1 MQMRNIINIFTAF
14 CLLVVTTSLRAQSV
28 HPIFDV
34 HIHYKWDQ
42 AEITSP
48 HQALEILDEAGIS
61 KAVVIGTP
69 ADYALQLYRL
79 APEKIIPIYSPYQ
92 LGGEKLS
99 WQFCIELIEEVRNGL
114 SSGLYQ
120 GIGELHLIGGMAM
133 HWRRSKVFVALLE
146 IAREY
151 DIPLIIHSEYS
162 SIKPTLSICQENL
175 DNRFLLAHAGAVINP
190 KQIEQILLNCPN
202 VVMDLSARD
211 PWRYVEHPISD
222 KEGLLLPEWRELILQ
237 FADRF
242 MVGSDPVW
250 PVDKGSSWDEPDSG
264 WQQLP
269 RFVDFHRCWLS
280 GLPDNVEEKVRWSN
294 AERWFESRTAKVEA
308 HPLH

>member
-1 MQMRNIINIFTAF
+1 MSNIIHIFTVF
-14 CLLVVTTSLRAQSV
+14 CLLVITTSLRAQSV

-34 HIHYKWDQ
+34 HIHYKWNQ

-48 HQALEILDEAGIS
+48 HQALAMLDEAGIS

-79 APEKIIPIYSPYQ
+79 APEQIIPIYGPYQ

-99 WQFCIELIEEVRNGL
+99 WQFRIELIDEVRNAL

-120 GIGELHLIGGMAM
+120 GIGELHLIGGMAT

-151 DIPLIIHSEYS
+151 NVPLIIHSEYS
-162 SIKPTLSICQENL
+162 AIKPTLAICQENR
-175 DNRFLLAHAGAVINP
+175 DNRFLLAHAGAVIRP
-190 KQIEQILLNCPN
+190 KQIEKILESCPN

-222 KEGLLLPEWRELILQ
+222 KAGQLLPDWRELILQ
-237 FADRF
+237 FPDRF

-269 RFVDFHRCWLS
+269 RFVDFHRRWLS
-280 GLPDNVEEKVRWSN
+280 GLPDDVEEKVRWSN
-294 AERWFESRTAKVEA
+294 ANRWFESRTSKIK
-308 HPLH
+308 